1 MAVDER
7 LLRKR
12 IKPAPRQLHMLRRLW
27 PNVHERLTVVKLR
40 LNAFLIN
47 YATRV
52 PHATCCKR
60 GASICSRQ
68 TSVTTHDRHKN
79 ADVGRGGR
87 KNAARNFQI
96 CKTLKI
102 PKTQEDLLDAL
113 EENSGFQEYFL

>member
-7 LLRKR
+7 LLRKC
-12 IKPAPRQLHMLRRLW
+12 IKPAPRQPHMLRRLW

-52 PHATCCKR
+52 PHATCCK
-60 GASICSRQ
+60 GGHIGP
-68 TSVTTHDRHKN
+68 TSVTTHDRHQN
-79 ADVGRGGR
+79 ADIERGSR

-102 PKTQEDLLDAL
+102 PKTQPYLLDA
-113 EENSGFQEYFL
+113 EKTIRNTKSKK